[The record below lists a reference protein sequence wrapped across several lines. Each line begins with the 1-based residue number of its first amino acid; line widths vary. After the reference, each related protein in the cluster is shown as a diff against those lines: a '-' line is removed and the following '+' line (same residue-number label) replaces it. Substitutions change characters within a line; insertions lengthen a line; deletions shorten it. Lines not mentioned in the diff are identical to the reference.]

1 MSSINHK
8 SDAAKRG
15 QAAMIQIGVSIPK
28 IYPHVQVR
36 HAGGAVMNYPASSQ
50 VVLHQNKIHTYFN
63 STTSTQNVLGS
74 SGFVDVRLPAQA
86 LQVIT
91 GVTLELKLSN

>member
-1 MSSINHK
+1 
-8 SDAAKRG
+8 
-15 QAAMIQIGVSIPK
+15 
-28 IYPHVQVR
+28 
-36 HAGGAVMNYPASSQ
+36 MNYPASSQ

-91 GVTLELKLSN
+91 GVTLELKISNDTSFPITMPANAYTLFDRVEILAEGHRQI